1 MNRIIM
7 VLKKVPGLIWGAF
20 LALIVFSIIA
30 PNFLNPLNL
39 INILNNSSVLL
50 IIACGMTIAIL
61 SGQLDISVGGI
72 ATLAAMSA
80 GLFLHTVGDASAIH
94 IIMAFI
100 IGIVVGMTVGAL
112 NGLLIGVYN
121 YNYWL
126 VTFSTMSIAYGLSQ
140 VLTNGN
146 IISGYSKVFRNIA
159 NHRLFG
165 MPQLVWIALLV
176 VIIVMFITYK
186 TKFGMHIYAIGDSEQ
201 CAAQS
206 GISVKRYRFSI
217 YVIAGGLAGLGGV
230 LLVSRTN
237 SASPII
243 GFGYEFDAIAAVIIG
258 GTPFSGG
265 SGGVVGTVVGTVM
278 LYAIKAGLQLVGFSV
293 YVQQVFIGIFILS
306 IIVVD
311 VINENRK
318 KEKGSRRVYK

>member
-1 MNRIIM
+1 MNKLIV
-7 VLKKVPGLIWGAF
+7 VLKKVPGLIWGSF
-20 LALIVFSIIA
+20 LALVVFAILA
-30 PNFLNPLNL
+30 PKFLNPLNL

-50 IIACGMTIAIL
+50 IIASGMTIAIL

-72 ATLAAMSA
+72 ATLAAMTA
-80 GLFLHTVGDASAIH
+80 GLYLHNVGDTSAIN
-94 IIMAFI
+94 IILAFV
-100 IGIVVGMTVGAL
+100 IGILVGMAVGSL
-112 NGLLIGVYN
+112 NGLLIGVYQ

-126 VTFSTMSIAYGLSQ
+126 VTFSTMSISYGLSQ

-146 IISGYSKVFRNIA
+146 IISGYSKMFRNIA
-159 NHRLFG
+159 NHRFLG
-165 MPQLVWIALLV
+165 MPQLVWIALAV
-176 VIIVMFITYK
+176 VIVIIFITYR

-206 GISVKRYRFSI
+206 GINVKRIRFSI
-217 YVIAGGLAGLGGV
+217 FVIAGGLAGLGGV

-265 SGGVVGTVVGTVM
+265 SGGVIGTIVGTVM

-311 VINENRK
+311 VINQNRK